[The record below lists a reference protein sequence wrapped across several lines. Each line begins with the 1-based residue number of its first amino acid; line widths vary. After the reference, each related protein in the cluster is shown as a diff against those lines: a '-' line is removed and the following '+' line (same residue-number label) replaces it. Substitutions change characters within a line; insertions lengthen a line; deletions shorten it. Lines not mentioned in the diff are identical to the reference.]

1 MFKTMLK
8 LKTELDM
15 DGVVIR
21 YKDFV
26 LAAEFVVSPADEHW
40 EVTVWQPIE
49 TEDEAG
55 VEFHDLRLENITE
68 WEGQR
73 FETEGEA
80 LMAGMLFI
88 ERQIL
93 E

>member
-26 LAAEFVVSPADEHW
+26 LSAEFVVSATDAYW
-40 EVTVWQPIE
+40 KVDAWRPIE
-49 TEDEAG
+49 TEEETG
-55 VEFHDLRLENITE
+55 IEFHNLRLENITE
-68 WEGQR
+68 WDGQR
-73 FETEGEA
+73 FDTEGEA
-80 LMAGMLFI
+80 IFAGIQF
-88 ERQIL
+88 L
-93 E
+93 EWRY

>member
-26 LAAEFVVSPADEHW
+26 LSAEFVVSATDAYW
-40 EVTVWQPIE
+40 KVDAWQPIE
-49 TEDEAG
+49 TEEKTG
-55 VEFHDLRLENITE
+55 IEFHNLRLENITE
-68 WEGQR
+68 WDGQR
-73 FETEGEA
+73 FDTEGEA
-80 LMAGMLFI
+80 LFAGIQF
-88 ERQIL
+88 L
-93 E
+93 EWRY